1 MVGSTAT
8 FQSHAVALTRTNLP
22 RVKED
27 NYSSSVKD
35 FKIKLF
41 GKSVIFGVNLEC
53 WYRKLA
59 SVLIS
64 APLITF
70 CLL

>member
-22 RVKED
+22 GVKED

-41 GKSVIFGVNLEC
+41 GKLVS
-53 WYRKLA
+53 
-59 SVLIS
+59 
-64 APLITF
+64 
-70 CLL
+70 